1 MAINFPNS
9 PNVNDQF
16 EADGRV
22 WKWTGTSWSF
32 LGYPGPT
39 NELSVG
45 NVTTGIAG
53 SDVEVE
59 ITGNTP
65 EQVISFTIPR
75 GDQGLTGDDGIVIQA
90 TEPENTDILWLDTSA
105 DDVPTSPNFV
115 IDMNDS
121 DNNVYT
127 FDSVKPAGPYLI
139 SFDTPES
146 TFDIYFLNASGQL
159 AGYANTTSVEVTQDF
174 LSIVILGVS
183 TSQVVTF
190 IYTGSVSSP
199 AAKGTAI
206 GAGAYLLSI
215 SPTNLPEIDD
225 TATINGGNFATDVEI
240 FFDSGATEIAAKNIV
255 RNSSTQLIVTR
266 PDNLVQDNSPY
277 SVRAINPGVTPP
289 TGSNVHI
296 LSNAVTAG
304 VDPVF
309 VTSSLIEGAFAG
321 TAFSTTI
328 VTTDADGT
336 IENFS
341 VTSGTLPPGLNLNS
355 TTGVI
360 SGTPTTNGDYFL
372 TITATDSGNNTV
384 SKEFNIPVGTFLLGG
399 TITTSGGY
407 EYHAFT
413 SSGTLAAKNV
423 TGNIEYLVVA
433 GGGGGGGQNGGGTGG
448 GGGAGGLLSGTI
460 SNPSGDIAVAVGAGG
475 SNNGTSSSIIG
486 NDISVT
492 SIGGGRGGYGFSG
505 SGSDGRDGGSGGGG
519 AGPGNYGSSVGGLG
533 VVGQGNDGGGAN
545 GGFGILPGGAGGGA
559 GEVGADSQNTP
570 ESNKGGDGLAF
581 TTWAT
586 ATGISHDGGYF
597 AGGGGGGA
605 STAPETNQGGL
616 GGGGTGGGASTA
628 SSGTAGAAN
637 SGGGGGGGT
646 INGGIGSPGGSGV
659 VMVRMAI

>member
-1 MAINFPNS
+1 MAIDFPNS
-9 PNVNDQF
+9 PSVNDTF
-16 EADGRV
+16 TADGRT
-22 WKWTGTSWSF
+22 WKWNGSAWIF
-32 LGYPGPT
+32 LGFPGP
-39 NELSVG
+39 EG
-45 NVTTGIAG
+45 QQG
-53 SDVEVE
+53 
-59 ITGNTP
+59 P
-65 EQVISFTIPR
+65 EGP
-75 GDQGLTGDDGIVIQA
+75 QGPEGDDGIIVQS
-90 TEPENTDILWLDTSA
+90 TPPENTDILWLDTSA

-115 IDMNDS
+115 INMNDS

-159 AGYANTTSVEVTQDF
+159 AGYVNTTSVDVAQDF
-174 LSIVILGVS
+174 LSVVILGVS

-199 AAKGTAI
+199 AAKGTAT

-240 FFDSGATEIAAKNIV
+240 FFDSGATALAAKNIV

-296 LSNAVTAG
+296 LPNIVTAG

-309 VTSSLIEGAFAG
+309 TTNSLIEGAFAG

-328 VTTDADGT
+328 VATDADGT

-341 VTSGTLPPGLNLNS
+341 VTSGALPPGLNLNS

-360 SGTPTTNGDYFL
+360 SGTPITNGDYFF

-384 SKEFNIPVGTFLLGG
+384 SKEFNLPVGTFLVGG
-399 TITTSGGY
+399 TTTTSGGY
-407 EYHAFT
+407 EYHSFT
-413 SSGTLAAKNV
+413 SSGTLVAKNV
-423 TGNIEYLVVA
+423 SGNIEYLVVA
-433 GGGGGGGQNGGGTGG
+433 GGGKGGYQNGNHRGG
-448 GGGAGGLLSGTI
+448 GGGAGGLLSGSI
-460 SNPSGDIAVAVGAGG
+460 SNPSGNFTISVGAGAAFTQG
-475 SNNGTSSSIIG
+475 VSSRILG
-486 NDISVT
+486 DNVDILA
-492 SIGGGRGGYGFSG
+492 IGGGNGGTGGFNNAG
-505 SGSDGRDGGSGGGG
+505 SGGSGGGA
-519 AGPGNYGSSVGGLG
+519 AGVNYQNPQGGLG
-533 VVGQGNDGGGAN
+533 ILGQGNDGGAA
-545 GGFGILPGGAGGGA
+545 GGSLGGSAGAGGGGA
-559 GEVGADSQNTP
+559 GAAGGSHLTGGNAGGGN
-570 ESNKGGDGLAF
+570 GGDGLPF
-581 TTWAT
+581 VDWAT

-605 STAPETNQGGL
+605 ALVNDPLTNMGGL
-616 GGGGTGGGASTA
+616 GGGGDGGLASFQDI
-628 SSGTAGAAN
+628 GQPGAAN
-637 SGGGGGGGT
+637 SGGGSGGGT
-646 INGGIGSPGGSGV
+646 YNGVTGSNGGSGV
-659 VMVRMAI
+659 VIVRRAI